1 LKLRLIIESGSLAG
15 QQFELEQGSIQ
26 LGRNAESQIRFDFH
40 GDRGVSTK
48 HAVIYAQDQKFR
60 LVDERSTNGTLINGT
75 ATRDGFLNDGDVIR
89 LGLNGPQIRIAIE
102 SDKTE
107 EKTVIFKL
115 PEPPPVPPPIPQYEI
130 PQQQIPQ
137 QQMPPPPPLQPAASG
152 FSLQN
157 FMQTR
162 EGRRTLMGCAVTV
175 TVCGFLLLIVMAMM
189 VQQMG
194 FFPTFVG
201 TVVAFIPAPLYLLAL
216 LLIDRFDPEPGT
228 AIAAS
233 FAWGGLIAILV
244 SMVLNTTFGMA
255 MGQIAGE
262 REGDALTT
270 IISAPIFEEGSK
282 GIFVLLLLLFLRKE
296 FDGIVDGIFYASV
309 IALGFATFENILYYG
324 RQFSN
329 YGVSGLAQ
337 NFFTRGILAPFSH
350 ALFTSMT
357 GLGCGISRET
367 HNKTLKM
374 LAPPAGYV
382 CAMILH
388 GFWNAIATA
397 TRGLGYYIA
406 YVMVWVPLFIIF
418 VCGVIAVVRR
428 EQKIIKRMLAPQ
440 VDQGVITQDQY
451 NIATSLRM
459 RTSWIISALS
469 NTRLMNARRR
479 FLRFLTKLAF
489 GYWHIELA
497 AKENS
502 TTISSQLVT
511 EYQNEVR
518 RLQPMV

>member
-1 LKLRLIIESGSLAG
+1 LKLRLVIESGSLAG
-15 QQFELEQGSIQ
+15 QQFELEEGSIQ
-26 LGRNAESQIRFDFH
+26 LGRSAESQIRFDFH
-40 GDRGVSTK
+40 GDPGVSSK
-48 HAVIYAQDQKFR
+48 HAVITAQDHNFR
-60 LVDERSTNGTLINGT
+60 LIDERSTNGTLINGT

-89 LGLNGPQIRIAIE
+89 LGPNGPQIRVVIE
-102 SDKTE
+102 TDQPAE
-107 EKTVIFKL
+107 QKTVIFKL
-115 PEPPPVPPPIPQYEI
+115 PEPPPVPPPIPQPEI
-130 PQQQIPQ
+130 PQQQIP
-137 QQMPPPPPLQPAASG
+137 PPPPLQPPASG

-189 VQQMG
+189 IQQMG

-233 FAWGGLIAILV
+233 FAWGSLVAILV

-262 REGDALTT
+262 RQGDALTT

-282 GIFVLLLLLFLRKE
+282 GIFVVLLLIFLRKE

-324 RQFSN
+324 RQFSE
-329 YGVSGLAQ
+329 YGISGLAQ

-382 CAMILH
+382 GAMILH

-397 TRGLGYYIA
+397 TRGVGYYIA

-459 RTSWIISALS
+459 RMSWIFSSLS
-469 NTRLMNARRR
+469 NVRVMNARRR

-489 GYWHIELA
+489 GYWHMELA
-497 AKENS
+497 AKENGS
-502 TTISSQLVT
+502 TISSQLVA

-518 RLQPMV
+518 RLQPLV